1 MSIVTFIS
9 RCNWNDHDLQLV
21 SSSAPSPCSS
31 SSPLQSSAVRKDS
44 FRIVS
49 SSFSGSIIRERA
61 SLAKLFHSGIMNRF
75 AYSDSSLIFL
85 VRTIMRGRKE
95 GEGSGTGGA
104 DGTDGTDGAAGAAT
118 EEEAYGSCPVEPSTS
133 ESSTSVM
140 DETSPPGYSL
150 LSLTPST
157 VRLVDYE

>member
-1 MSIVTFIS
+1 
-9 RCNWNDHDLQLV
+9 
-21 SSSAPSPCSS
+21 
-31 SSPLQSSAVRKDS
+31 
-44 FRIVS
+44 
-49 SSFSGSIIRERA
+49 
-61 SLAKLFHSGIMNRF
+61 
-75 AYSDSSLIFL
+75 
-85 VRTIMRGRKE
+85 MRGRKE